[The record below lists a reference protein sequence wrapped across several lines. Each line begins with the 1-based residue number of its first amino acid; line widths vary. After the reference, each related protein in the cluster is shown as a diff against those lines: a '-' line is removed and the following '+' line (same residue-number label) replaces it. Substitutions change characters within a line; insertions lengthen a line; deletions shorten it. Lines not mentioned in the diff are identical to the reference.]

1 MKTIET
7 VINEIKECQELQ
19 KKLVEAVKNN
29 AVAEFLQEVGCEAS
43 AEEFNAAVKEPA
55 EELSDAE
62 LDAVAGGAN
71 AIEAVVSIA
80 TLGVACAVTAITSA
94 LEDNGCEKTEGRL
107 LCETTNF
114 DVPDL
119 NGR

>member
-7 VINEIKECQELQ
+7 VISEIKECEELQ

-43 AEEFNAAVKEPA
+43 AEEFIAAVKEPT

-71 AIEAVVSIA
+71 WLEALVSVVSVGLYCAIIA
-80 TLGVACAVTAITSA
+80 AESA
-94 LEDNGCEKTEGRL
+94 YKDKDNVEKTEGRL
-107 LCETTNF
+107 LCES
-114 DVPDL
+114 VPV
-119 NGR
+119 GG